1 MNEKKSAAELTAK
14 AKPECGLT
22 DQQVQE
28 ALAEKAEADKVAA
41 SVAESTL
48 TKDQAETL
56 LDVVENGLHG
66 AERVDCEPD
75 RWECAEALCLAAQ
88 GRTGMALRVLA
99 EDSLRIAAAG
109 NSDLPESK
117 LAALRAGLPEWK
129 AREKRERGL

>member
-22 DQQVQE
+22 DLQVQE
-28 ALAEKAEADKVAA
+28 ALAAKAHSDEVGAA
-41 SVAESTL
+41 VAENLL
-48 TKDQAETL
+48 TQCQAETL
-56 LDVVENGLHG
+56 EAVVQNGLRG
-66 AERVDCEPD
+66 EARVDCEPD

-99 EDSLRIAAAG
+99 EDSLCIAAAG
-109 NSDLPESK
+109 NSDLPESE